1 MMRRPPFEQ
10 AAVGFADIKN
20 RYEGIGVD
28 LADGVLYLRHFQT
41 RNDAVQ
47 NLRRFP
53 LVSPFAVKQRNGA
66 AHVLGHA
73 AGHFVVSRRH
83 DEQPLH
89 FVEAVRHDID
99 HLIGDKIGYQGVHGA
114 VPGKDE
120 ARAA

>member
-47 NLRRFP
+47 DLRRFP
-53 LVSPFAVKQRNGA
+53 LVSPFAVEQRNGA

-73 AGHFVVSRRH
+73 AGHFVVPRRH

-89 FVEAVRHDID
+89 FVETVRHNID
-99 HLIGDKIGYQGVHGA
+99 HLIGNKISYQGVHGA